1 MSPLTVVG
9 PTLYFMVNNGGS
21 AIWKSDLTAQGT
33 APITSTRRRRI
44 AKDFTAFGNLLT
56 FTGGPP
62 PSLWATD
69 GTAAGTRRLSTS
81 AR

>member
-33 APITSTRRRRI
+33 APSSPSAAI

-56 FTGGPP
+56 FTGGPASQLWP
-62 PSLWATD
+62 PT
-69 GTAAGTRRLSTS
+69 GTAAGTPPPPTS